1 MKSIDPGLPQIALFR
16 FISNS
21 CTLLLLL
28 GLMSLP
34 AVGTAQSSGLVWLD
48 GDALS
53 YTPFAM
59 EGQTDAVN
67 IIPDFSHAGYKG
79 GGVALPEVPVV
90 ITLSPSGGDN
100 DTQAIQAAIDEVEA
114 MEPDSNG
121 FRGAVLLL
129 SGCYEVDQLFI
140 EESGVV
146 LRGEGQG
153 LDGTVLHANLPVQH
167 DFITIRGT
175 GSGFD
180 RISSTR
186 QDITTPYVPLG
197 AYSFEI
203 EDASAYAVGDTIAL
217 RRTPNPF
224 WIEDIGMEEIGWTT
238 SSYSIFHER
247 VITGINGNTLT
258 INIPI
263 VDVIE
268 EQYGGGEIYKASVPG
283 RIRQCGV
290 ENLRIRSYYAPDNP
304 YDEDHAWIGVKLER
318 VTDSWVKNVTGQFL
332 GYGTVSITS
341 ESNFNTIQDCACI
354 DPRSEISGGR
364 RYAFNIG
371 DGLGNL
377 FQRNYTMQGRHDFV
391 TGSRVT
397 GPNVFLD
404 NYSTETFSDIGPHHR
419 WATGLL
425 FDNVRGGAIRVQNRG
440 TSGSGHGWAGNTTMF
455 WNVLS
460 YTEEVKVE
468 SPPGGK
474 NWGIGCRGLEQ
485 SGDGYWEHWNNPVL
499 PRSLYLQQ
507 LEDRLGTEAVEN
519 ITTPAQRNGD
529 LYAMLENWAG
539 GGGFEQPDYDGALY
553 ISEDVYVRGDQH
565 SDTNFGAEDYLVIK
579 NNGEGHRNDRRTF
592 LKFDLSSLTA
602 PIYDVRLRLNV
613 ANDAPGPTLDAL
625 HYVPDDS
632 WTEGTITY
640 NNQPAAGAFIDTM
653 PVPPHGAWV
662 EYDITG
668 LVNTEIAGDGLLSL
682 RLTSFFE
689 GATLHAY
696 SAKEESG
703 QTDEPHLA
711 YNLAPGGTP
720 AIDYCAETP
729 VHTEDDFEE
738 VPSPQHGFM
747 LSPNPVRNQLRVF
760 FDAPS
765 PAVEVQVFRL
775 TGERV
780 LTVVIDQGVS
790 DLHLPVAD
798 WPNGIYLVRVGR
810 ETQKF
815 IKL

>member
-696 SAKEESG
+696 SAKEAAKLTSHTWRITLRPAGRPPSTTVRRHLCIQRMILRKCQARNTVSCSPLTRSG
-703 QTDEPHLA
+703 TSFGCSLMPRHR
-711 YNLAPGGTP
+711 
-720 AIDYCAETP
+720 
-729 VHTEDDFEE
+729 
-738 VPSPQHGFM
+738 
-747 LSPNPVRNQLRVF
+747 LSRSRF
-760 FDAPS
+760 SA
-765 PAVEVQVFRL
+765 
-775 TGERV
+775 
-780 LTVVIDQGVS
+780 
-790 DLHLPVAD
+790 
-798 WPNGIYLVRVGR
+798 
-810 ETQKF
+810 
-815 IKL
+815 

>member
-1 MKSIDPGLPQIALFR
+1 MKSMDLGLLQAALFCFSSR
-16 FISNS
+16 S
-21 CTLLLLL
+21 CTLLILAGLL
-28 GLMSLP
+28 SLP
-34 AVGTAQSSGLVWLD
+34 VAGTAQSSSLVWLD

-67 IIPDFSHAGYKG
+67 IIPDFSHAGYMG

-90 ITLSPSGGDN
+90 ITLSPSGGDD
-100 DTQAIQAAIDEVEA
+100 DTPAIQAAIDEVEA

-129 SGCYEVDQLFI
+129 SGCYEVSQLFI
-140 EESGVV
+140 EQSGVV

-153 LDGTVLHANLPVQH
+153 LDGTVLHANLPMQH

-186 QDITTPYVPLG
+186 QEITTPYVPLG
-197 AYSFEI
+197 AYHFEV

-217 RRTPNPF
+217 RRTPNPL

-247 VITGINGNTLT
+247 VITGITGNTLT

-268 EQYGGGEIYKASVPG
+268 EQYGGGEIYKVSVPG

-332 GYGTVSITS
+332 GYGTVSISS

-354 DPRSEISGGR
+354 DPRSKISGGR
-364 RYAFNIG
+364 RYAFNIS

-440 TSGSGHGWAGNTTMF
+440 TSGTGHGWAGNTTMF

-507 LEDRLGTEAVEN
+507 LEDRLGAEAVEN
-519 ITTPAQRNGD
+519 ITTPEQRNGD
-529 LYAMLENWAG
+529 LYAILENWAG
-539 GGGFEQPDYDGALY
+539 GGGFEQPDYDAALY
-553 ISEDVYVRGDQH
+553 ISEDAYVRGEEH
-565 SDTNFGAEDYLVIK
+565 ADTNFGAEDYLVIK

-613 ANDAPGPTLDAL
+613 ANDAPAPTLDAL

-632 WTEGTITY
+632 WAEGTITY
-640 NNQPAAGAFIDTM
+640 NNQPAVGAFIDTM
-653 PVPPHGAWV
+653 AVPPHGAWV
-662 EYDITG
+662 EYDITD

-711 YNLAPGGTP
+711 YNLTPGGSP

-729 VHTEDDFEE
+729 VHTEEAWVEE
-738 VPSPQHGFM
+738 PRPLPAFT
-747 LSPNPVRNQLRVF
+747 LSPNPVREQLRVF
-760 FDAPS
+760 FNAPS
-765 PAVEVQVFRL
+765 PAVEVHIFRM
-775 TGERV
+775 TGELVRRV
-780 LTVVIDQGVS
+780 VKDPGIS
-790 DLHLPVAD
+790 DLQLPLAD
-798 WPNGIYLVRVGR
+798 LPNGIYLLRAGR

-815 IKL
+815 IKH